1 MRKKGVINLQFKWQ
15 QPVIILDKT
24 GADDILAHLAICSC
38 MDHIHPH
45 LGKYYV
51 DTFAIVDDGGS
62 EEGSGDQQTPELSG
76 CLESDSCDEI
86 QSGSDDDLDQNQG
99 NFNRL

>member
-1 MRKKGVINLQFKWQ
+1 MRDIIRNVLETFLFEKERVYQWQ

-24 GADDILAHLAICSC
+24 GADNILAHLAICSC

-51 DTFAIVDDGGS
+51 DIFA
-62 EEGSGDQQTPELSG
+62 LK
-76 CLESDSCDEI
+76 
-86 QSGSDDDLDQNQG
+86 
-99 NFNRL
+99 